1 MDRYMDAIFRH
12 AAAKTNLDAAFD
24 VVIELYDE
32 EQERRIGAD
41 HACARMA
48 AEVAQL
54 RARVAELEAELD
66 VDPCSDCDGEHCAI
80 CVERTEPDPV
90 RRAALHR
97 EAEEIGRTERLLRS
111 DRIRSD
117 RARRDS
123 DG

>member
-1 MDRYMDAIFRH
+1 MYDYGATMAENAIDMLIEEH
-12 AAAKTNLDAAFD
+12 AA
-24 VVIELYDE
+24 E
-32 EQERRIGAD
+32 EERRRDAER
-41 HACARMA
+41 AAARMA

-54 RARVAELEAELD
+54 RARVAELEAELLD
-66 VDPCSDCDGEHCAI
+66 VEPCSDCDGEHCAI
-80 CVERTEPDPV
+80 CVERTEPDPA

-117 RARRDS
+117 RAREDI